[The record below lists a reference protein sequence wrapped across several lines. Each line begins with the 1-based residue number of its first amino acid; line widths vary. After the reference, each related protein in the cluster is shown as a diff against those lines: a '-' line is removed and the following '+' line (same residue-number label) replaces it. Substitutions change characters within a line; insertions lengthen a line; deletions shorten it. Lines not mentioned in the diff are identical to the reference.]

1 MAEAEVTPLPLLAV
15 LVIALAG
22 CGTADPPAT
31 PRPTPTPAPTALP
44 THTFTALDWAIA
56 KARQQAILNLGTVRS
71 LWPKCAASKCLPST
85 GQAPHPRGSEPRT
98 SASLLH
104 PFSYQPASPQP
115 RYHLH
120 FPPHLELNTS
130 QPVRKVMSHLEPEPK
145 VPSES
150 LVRN

>member
-56 KARQQAILNLGTVRS
+56 KG
-71 LWPKCAASKCLPST
+71 P
-85 GQAPHPRGSEPRT
+85 
-98 SASLLH
+98 
-104 PFSYQPASPQP
+104 PAGHPQP
-115 RYHLH
+115 RHRPIPLAEMRRQQMST
-120 FPPHLELNTS
+120 FNRAGTTSSRVRTKNIGISTPPLFLPTCLAATPLLFALPPLTRNSTPAN
-130 QPVRKVMSHLEPEPK
+130 Q
-145 VPSES
+145 SEK
-150 LVRN
+150 